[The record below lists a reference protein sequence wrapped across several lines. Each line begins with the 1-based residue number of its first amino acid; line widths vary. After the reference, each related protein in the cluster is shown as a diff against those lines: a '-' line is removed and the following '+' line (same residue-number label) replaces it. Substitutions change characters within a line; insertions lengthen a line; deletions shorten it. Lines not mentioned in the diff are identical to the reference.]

1 LEEFSVWGLKEG
13 HKVTRKSKEGKDVKG
28 QEFVD
33 LSVNNCTR
41 MLDQPVFNIQ
51 MLVFFIKFM

>member
-1 LEEFSVWGLKEG
+1 M
-13 HKVTRKSKEGKDVKG
+13 TRKYKEGKDVKG